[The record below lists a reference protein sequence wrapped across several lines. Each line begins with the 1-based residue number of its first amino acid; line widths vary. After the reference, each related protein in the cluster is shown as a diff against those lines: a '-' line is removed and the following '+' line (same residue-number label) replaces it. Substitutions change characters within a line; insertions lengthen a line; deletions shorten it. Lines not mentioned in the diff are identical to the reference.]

1 MAEETP
7 NNVEGGGQ
15 QPAAGTGFTQ
25 AEVDRIVGERLTR
38 ERAKFS
44 DYDDLKTAAGKLA
57 EIEAAQLSEL
67 EQAQK
72 AREVAEQSAQ
82 AAMAN
87 ANTRLT
93 QAQFLAEAAKLGA
106 THPED
111 AYALA
116 DKAGVAVSEDGTV
129 TGVVEAVAAL
139 AEAGR
144 LVMGAK
150 QLPPRLDGG
159 AGDGGRP
166 GDKAARL
173 SSEELQTAHK
183 MGLTPEEYAKNKQ

>member
-1 MAEETP
+1 MADISS
-7 NNVEGGGQ
+7 NDASGGGE
-15 QPAAGTGFTQ
+15 QPDTGTGFTQ
-25 AEVDRIVGERLTR
+25 ADVDRIVGERLTR
-38 ERAKFS
+38 ERAKYS
-44 DYDDLKTAAGKLA
+44 DYDDLKTAAAKLA
-57 EIEAAQLSEL
+57 EIEAAQLTEL
-67 EQAQK
+67 EQAQQ
-72 AREVAEQSAQ
+72 AREAAEQSAT
-82 AAMAN
+82 AAIAN

-93 QAQFLAEAAKLGA
+93 QAEFLAEAAKLGA

-150 QLPPRLDGG
+150 QPPPRLDGG

-166 GDKAARL
+166 GDKAAKL
-173 SSEELQTAHK
+173 SPEELQTAHK